1 MITQEILTWP
11 IIPRDYLY
19 PKSIE
24 DFLDA
29 FEGILDL
36 DIESGMELDFLIEG
50 REASTKISPVL
61 KLARP
66 EDAKDLADI
75 CKKVYDNSYPYRE
88 MEDEKVIKKLI
99 KDPHHHFILF
109 KVGEYSAG
117 CFRCA
122 IDFEEKKGYMG
133 GFMLRKQFHG
143 VVDVIKVIMGSY
155 YWMWSTFKDDVVMWH
170 CENRTAHA
178 ALQHMTAL
186 CGINTVAIF
195 PNKDIFYGLV
205 ESDVMGLIFNEETLR
220 NYRTKKVPALI
231 ENALEPFLY
240 TDNLYQLGFFQLV
253 SPHLE
258 LDQEKISDL
267 KSKLIRKVSKDN
279 YGYEHFCLTLKGN
292 KSFFS
297 FLHTPS
303 VQNYEKVKYHV
314 DSLEEFHVFIEEVKN
329 CMVEQ
334 DIRYCEI
341 FTSGHEPE
349 YQQILYD
356 FDFRAR
362 GYVPCWELDA
372 KEQSYED
379 SVVFSCHE
387 GDIEH
392 IELLSQG
399 KELFSM
405 VGLKIA

>member
-11 IIPRDYLY
+11 IIPREYLY

-24 DFLDA
+24 DFLA
-29 FEGILDL
+29 NFEGILDL
-36 DIESGMELDFLIEG
+36 DIETGMELDFLIEG

-61 KLARP
+61 KLARL

-75 CKKVYDNSYPYRE
+75 CKKVYDNSYPYHE

-99 KDPHHHFILF
+99 KDPCHHFILF

-122 IDFEEKKGYMG
+122 IDYKEKKGYMG

-195 PNKDIFYGLV
+195 PNKDIFYGFV
-205 ESDVMGLIFNEETLR
+205 ESDVMGLIFNEKTLN

-231 ENALEPFLY
+231 ENALEPFLFA
-240 TDNLYQLGFFQLV
+240 DNLYKLGFFQLV

-258 LDQEKISDL
+258 LDQEKINNL
-267 KSKLIRKVSKDN
+267 KSKINRKASKDKH
-279 YGYEHFCLTLKGN
+279 GYEHFCLTLQGT
-292 KSFFS
+292 KSYFS

-303 VQNYEKVKYHV
+303 VKNYEKVKYHV
-314 DSLEEFHVFIEEVKN
+314 DSLEEFHVFILEVRK

-341 FTSGHEPE
+341 FTSAHEPE
-349 YQQILYD
+349 YQQLL
-356 FDFRAR
+356 FEFGFRAR

-372 KEQSYED
+372 KEQYYDD
-379 SVVFSCHE
+379 SLVFSYHE
-387 GDIEH
+387 GEIEH
-392 IELLSQG
+392 IELLPQG
-399 KELFSM
+399 RELFSM
-405 VGLKIA
+405 VGLKVA